1 MMNAEQRE
9 KALEALRKKKELERM
24 QHKAMAFHFM
34 AFGKLHFDK
43 VLLPYRIL
51 YDIEKQMFEKSFHEV
66 PPNEF
71 YPAPAMTLK
80 TKYLQPAISST
91 MDIDELEQ
99 QRAEYKKIVDAEKMD
114 SDKWDYYFARFLLPY
129 DLLSFSDFDFWGK
142 VPEDKDEKQTLQE
155 FKRVCIEAQTGCRE
169 HPEEYNLEPIPRLEE
184 HKAIYDVPYGY
195 V

>member
-9 KALEALRKKKELERM
+9 KALEALDKKKELERK
-24 QHKAMAFHFM
+24 QHKAMAFHLM
-34 AFGKLHFDK
+34 AFGKLHFNK

-51 YDIEKQMFEKSFHEV
+51 YDIEKQIFEKTFHEV

-80 TKYLQPAISST
+80 TKYLQPTISST
-91 MDIDELEQ
+91 MDIDELER

-129 DLLSFSDFDFWGK
+129 DLTSFTDFDFWGK
-142 VPEDKDEKQTLQE
+142 MPEREEKQMVDE
-155 FKRVCIEAQTGCRE
+155 FRQLCIEVQADCRDS
-169 HPEEYNLEPIPRLEE
+169 PEKYYLEENPRLHE
-184 HKAIYDVPYGY
+184 HISKYDTSYGY
-195 V
+195 I